1 MSKKLKIKANVEVN
15 GNLNLDAK
23 TPESKLTIETGSKK
37 IGLHHKNESV
47 EMATYLSDAEWGA
60 SIGTLGAH
68 KFNIFTGGTGK
79 YKLTV
84 DKGGNVGIGTSDPS
98 EKFTIKTELG
108 EIGLLHEHDKVK
120 LGTCVSTETNG
131 ASIGTIGNH
140 NFSIFTGGKGKYK
153 LTIDKGGKVGIGTL
167 NPKYKLTVEAT
178 GFGIVQKWGTLEVG
192 TFANRE
198 RGAFGTKSNHPIHF
212 LVGDKYKATIG
223 KNGNMR
229 IGDGTGEPVKARLV
243 VSGSSTSAFTLKK
256 RYGVLKTGGAD
267 TFKPSSGEGT
277 FKYSIY
283 ADGDIACGII
293 RAFSDKR
300 IKTINGIS
308 NSQNDLKILS
318 QIEITDY
325 THIDVIGKGQESHKK
340 AIAQQVKT
348 VFPQAVS
355 TDLKDFI
362 PNIYTKSEIKDGWI
376 ALTTDV
382 KIDDRIKLVFSDEV
396 KEVKVLEKLDDM
408 FKVETDK
415 EGEVFVYGKEVSD
428 FHTVDYDAISMLNV
442 SATQEILKRLELV
455 EVENQQLRE
464 DLSSLSQG
472 VRTTKV

>member
-1 MSKKLKIKANVEVN
+1 MAKKVIIDSKLGIGTDNPSEKLHVN
-15 GNLNLDAK
+15 GGAK
-23 TPESKLTIETGSKK
+23 VEGKLTIDEINVNGDVKIDGKLSLNEINGKVKIVDDASHYGMLQVRNSSATSK
-37 IGLHHKNESV
+37 E
-47 EMATYLSDAEWGA
+47 A
-60 SIGTLGAH
+60 SIGFFPSNGAQNEDAWVFGVGAWGQTNKLVIGH
-68 KFNIFTGGTGK
+68 RGTGLNDNSP
-79 YKLTV
+79 KLV
-84 DKGGNVGIGTSDPS
+84 IESNGNMGIGTSSPGS
-98 EKFTIKTELG
+98 
-108 EIGLLHEHDKVK
+108 
-120 LGTCVSTETNG
+120 
-131 ASIGTIGNH
+131 
-140 NFSIFTGGKGKYK
+140 
-153 LTIDKGGKVGIGTL
+153 
-167 NPKYKLTVEAT
+167 KLTVASF
-178 GFGIVQKWGTLEVG
+178 GFGIIQKRNNVEVG
-192 TFANRE
+192 IFAHNE
-198 RGAFGTKSNHPIHF
+198 RGGFGTKSDHPIHF

-256 RYGVLKTGGAD
+256 RYGVLKIGGAA

-308 NSQNDLKILS
+308 NSKNDLKILS

-355 TDLKDFI
+355 TDLKDFT
-362 PNIYTKSEIKDGWI
+362 PNIYTKSEIKNGWI
-376 ALTTDV
+376 ALTADV
-382 KIDDRIKLVFSDEV
+382 KIEDRVKLIFSDGI

-408 FKVETDK
+408 FRVETDK
-415 EGEVFVYGKEVSD
+415 EGDVFVYGKEVSD

-442 SATQEILKRLELV
+442 SATQELLKRLELV
-455 EVENQQLRE
+455 EVENERLNKRLDALE
-464 DLSSLSQG
+464 
-472 VRTTKV
+472 K